1 MAVMHTVSPTS
12 SGIPESVLAELRS
25 CLGERLSV
33 SPAVRA
39 QYASGEAFPEAFPPD
54 AMAFPISTAEVSRLA
69 AICFRHRIAMIAS
82 GAATSLE
89 GHITAPFGGLG
100 INLAQMNRIVETSI
114 RDMDALVEA
123 GVTREQLNH
132 ELRDKGLFF
141 PIDPGANASL
151 GGMASTR
158 ASGTNAVRYGTMA
171 HNVLGLTVVQP
182 DGTVITTGGK
192 ARKSAAGYDLTHL
205 YVGSEGTLGIITE
218 VRLKLYGLPEAVGA
232 ATCAF
237 ETVAGA
243 IATVQ
248 QIMLCGMPVARVEF
262 LDETQVRAC
271 NAYSKLGLPERP
283 HLFLEFHGTE
293 ASVAEQTALAAQIA
307 EGEGGQGFCYA
318 SATEDR
324 TRLWKARHQAYFAA
338 KALKPGAVVWSSDV
352 CVPLSELNEAVV
364 AVHAAIQ
371 DAGLLAPIVGH
382 VGDGNFHVLFCIDPD
397 DADERVRAEG
407 VYQAMIDRALACG
420 GTCTG
425 EHGIG
430 LNKREYLVQEHGA
443 DAVATMRAIKRALDP
458 DNLMN
463 PGKIFL
469 S

>member
-1 MAVMHTVSPTS
+1 MHTIAQTSP
-12 SGIPESVLAELRS
+12 GIPESVLAALRAVV
-25 CLGERLSV
+25 GERLSIAA
-33 SPAVRA
+33 AVRA

-54 AMAFPISTAEVSRLA
+54 AMAFPISTAEVSALA
-69 AICFRHRIAMIAS
+69 AICFRHRIPMIAS

-100 INLAQMNRIVETSI
+100 INLAQMDGILETSSE
-114 RDMDALVEA
+114 DMDALVEA

-132 ELRDKGLFF
+132 ALKDQGLFF

-182 DGTVITTGGK
+182 DGTVITTGSR

-248 QIMLCGMPVARVEF
+248 QIMLCGIPVARAEF

-271 NAYSKLGLPERP
+271 NAYSKLGLLEMP

-293 ASVAEQTALAAQIA
+293 TGIAEQAALAAQIA
-307 EGEGGQGFCYA
+307 ADQGGHGFQWA

-324 TRLWKARHQAYFAA
+324 SRLWKARHQAYFAA
-338 KALKPGAVVWSSDV
+338 KAMKPGAVVWSSDV
-352 CVPLSELNEAVV
+352 CVPLSELNDAVI
-364 AVHAAIQ
+364 AVHAAIK

-382 VGDGNFHVLFCIDPD
+382 VGDGNFHVLFCLDPE
-397 DADERVRAEG
+397 DADERTRAG
-407 VYQAMIDRALACG
+407 AVYQAMIDRALSCG

-443 DAVATMRAIKRALDP
+443 DAVTTMRAIKRVLDP
-458 DNLMN
+458 HNLMN

-469 S
+469 